1 MCAGFRKQIQY
12 RNTQND
18 ERHTDHVHGV
28 NFLTVDRAAR
38 NVAKDIPKPAEKV
51 LVRRLT
57 RSCLVIYNS
66 ELKLRNCKK

>member
-38 NVAKDIPKPAEKV
+38 NVAKDIPKPSEK
-51 LVRRLT
+51 
-57 RSCLVIYNS
+57 CLGQKIDTILSGY
-66 ELKLRNCKK
+66 LQFRAQTPKL